1 MKIVIEIPEAFREH
15 WEKDRFGESLCRLSG
30 DAHLLA
36 GNYEK
41 ELCNMLFI
49 AFRRAVHRW
58 NERMDPE
65 NESPQEVNNGPKRL

>member
-49 AFRRAVHRW
+49 AFRRAI
-58 NERMDPE
+58 PE
-65 NESPQEVNNGPKRL
+65 